1 MPAHPHTP
9 TVRAMRLGPELEH
22 LRRVRHMS
30 PEDVAAAIGGSRFK
44 VRNVET
50 AKVEVKAPYLKALLS
65 LYGVLGTAQGAAL
78 IELARNAWQRG
89 WWTDFSDVF
98 NGSFVSLE
106 NQAARIRS
114 WQPQLVPG
122 LLQVEGYARAVIRAG
137 LGDVTTAEL
146 DRRWRA
152 RWNRQAL
159 LTREAPAPPQFEVV
173 LDEAVL
179 ERPVGGATVMRA
191 QLRHLLEM
199 ADLPNVTVQVLAKAT
214 GEHAGLEGPLVIL
227 SFPGEIHPDIA
238 YGDLFLG
245 DVYLESADDVARSNL
260 TMGRIQ
266 KAALS
271 PQQSIDLIDRLT
283 QE

>member
-1 MPAHPHTP
+1 MPAYPHTP
-9 TVRAMRLGPELEH
+9 TVRAMRLGHELEQ
-22 LRRVRHMS
+22 LRHERHMS

-50 AKVEVKAPYLKALLS
+50 AKVQVKAPYLKALLS

-78 IELARNAWQRG
+78 IELERNAWQRG

-98 NGSFVSLE
+98 NGSFVGLE
-106 NQAARIRS
+106 NQAALIRS

-122 LLQVEGYARAVIRAG
+122 LLQIEGYARAVIRAG
-137 LGDVTTAEL
+137 LGDVTTAEV
-146 DRRWRA
+146 DRRWQA
-152 RWNRQAL
+152 RRNRQDL
-159 LTREAPAPPQFEVV
+159 LTREESAPRFEVV

-179 ERPVGGATVMRA
+179 ERPVGGVEVMRA

-199 ADLPNVTVQVLAKAT
+199 AERPNVTIQVMAKAA
-214 GEHAGLEGPLVIL
+214 GAHAGLEGPLVIL
-227 SFPGEIHPDIA
+227 SFPGKIHPDIA
-238 YGDLFLG
+238 YGDLYLG

-271 PQQSIDLIDRLT
+271 PQESIELIDRLA